1 MTLGDIDEVV
11 AIEESTFS
19 TPWSEGTFRTLL
31 ERSGV
36 ESWVLDG
43 PDVGL
48 VAYAIAWC
56 ILDQGELANIA
67 VASHH
72 RGRGYGSFLLTKILA
87 VARGRGVES
96 MYLEVR
102 SSNTAAAQLYRRFGF
117 EEVGI
122 RKGYYESP
130 IEDALVMAA
139 RLL

>member
-1 MTLGDIDEVV
+1 MTPGDIDEVV
-11 AIEESTFS
+11 AIEASTFS

-36 ESWVLDG
+36 ESWVLEG

-67 VASHH
+67 VAS
-72 RGRGYGSFLLTKILA
+72 RFRSRGYGSFLLSKVLE
-87 VARGRGVES
+87 VARERGVAS

-117 EEVGI
+117 EEVGV
-122 RKGYYESP
+122 RKAYYERP
-130 IEDALVMAA
+130 TEDALVMAT
-139 RLL
+139 RL